1 MFILRAEQIMGR
13 LHQGGEPGYLPGTKN
28 DLNKGMIG
36 RKNMGVLEYEQS
48 KMKMMTNQELAHDIC
63 YLNTAQDLREKMEAG
78 DKKARKYLKLR
89 VKHES
94 KYEDK
99 IAEEEEE

>member
-1 MFILRAEQIMGR
+1 
-13 LHQGGEPGYLPGTKN
+13 
-28 DLNKGMIG
+28 
-36 RKNMGVLEYEQS
+36 
-48 KMKMMTNQELAHDIC
+48 MMTNQELAHDIC